1 MSLWSDP
8 RLYTVRLVSP
18 GHWKTVEK
26 HFPSRIKQPTFEYKT
41 VNCRRMTIIHRIQQY
56 LITKVST
63 RKDISTS
70 FAGRATA
77 FTPKC
82 IIEENR
88 PADSFL
94 REVRLS
100 CHSAE
105 IPDQAQSRRHTEG
118 TLDYYYS
125 GITPLTAARWDGGVS
140 DVYRQP
146 PSAGFHTISRTVSAV
161 RCPNLR
167 VGRQFLPNFRNY
179 INPGAVLQPETM
191 MLVIYSE
198 NERNGIM
205 YDS

>member
-41 VNCRRMTIIHRIQQY
+41 VNFFQTP
-56 LITKVST
+56 TAS
-63 RKDISTS
+63 RKDGGYCILTCCSATS
-70 FAGRATA
+70 GNFQYQ
-77 FTPKC
+77 K
-82 IIEENR
+82 
-88 PADSFL
+88 
-94 REVRLS
+94 
-100 CHSAE
+100 
-105 IPDQAQSRRHTEG
+105 IPDRAQSRRHTEG

-191 MLVIYSE
+191 MLAMYSE